1 MNLYTQRRSRARLRS
16 RQRGGGWGLLLPALL
31 ASVVDELVVFEKEP
45 GKRQRL
51 GAGGAAATT
60 TTLRPSFF
68 FGAAAVTSSTA
79 PYVCILPARRGEQ
92 RIHNYFCTRLTL
104 SSLANEQFSD
114 AAVPCTGREALW
126 SLRIQ
131 RSARFCAIP
140 WQNSRVSPC
149 GLAACKTQATRCK
162 PRRTTDLG
170 ETCTQCFNL
179 HRHPQTTTKQP
190 PAARPRRRPAGAPA

>member
-16 RQRGGGWGLLLPALL
+16 RQRDGGWGLLLPALL

-92 RIHNYFCTRLTL
+92 RIHNYCTRLTL
-104 SSLANEQFSD
+104 SSLATEQFSD

-190 PAARPRRRPAGAPA
+190 PAARPRRRPAGARA

>member
-1 MNLYTQRRSRARLRS
+1 M
-16 RQRGGGWGLLLPALL
+16 
-31 ASVVDELVVFEKEP
+31 
-45 GKRQRL
+45 
-51 GAGGAAATT
+51 
-60 TTLRPSFF
+60 
-68 FGAAAVTSSTA
+68 AAVTGAVRVVLAGLVATLVLAVVRALARHVVLAVVLLALVLWYIDGLS
-79 PYVCILPARRGEQ
+79 RRGLSMPAV
-92 RIHNYFCTRLTL
+92 RGALVASKGYLLIAKLRL
-104 SSLANEQFSD
+104 SSRDRAVSD
-114 AAVPCTGREALW
+114 AAVLCTGREALW

-170 ETCTQCFNL
+170 ETSTQCFNL

-190 PAARPRRRPAGAPA
+190 PAARPRRRPAGARA

>member
-92 RIHNYFCTRLTL
+92 RIHNYCTRLTL
-104 SSLANEQFSD
+104 SSLATEQFSD

-126 SLRIQ
+126 SLRRLRERAVLRCWRAHESSEIHDG
-131 RSARFCAIP
+131 RFDRRLTLCVELEDFVRLPAR
-140 WQNSRVSPC
+140 
-149 GLAACKTQATRCK
+149 
-162 PRRTTDLG
+162 
-170 ETCTQCFNL
+170 
-179 HRHPQTTTKQP
+179 
-190 PAARPRRRPAGAPA
+190 

>member
-1 MNLYTQRRSRARLRS
+1 MFFRAICCVHLSIGWCGCPSPRSSRNGATPARLS
-16 RQRGGGWGLLLPALL
+16 
-31 ASVVDELVVFEKEP
+31 
-45 GKRQRL
+45 
-51 GAGGAAATT
+51 AAATT

-68 FGAAAVTSSTA
+68 GGAAATSTA
-79 PYVCILPARRGEQ
+79 AASTVPYVCWVFCISPAVRGALVASKGYLLIAKL
-92 RIHNYFCTRLTL
+92 RL
-104 SSLANEQFSD
+104 SSRDRAVSD
-114 AAVPCTGREALW
+114 AAVLCTGREALW

-190 PAARPRRRPAGAPA
+190 PAARPRRRPAGARA